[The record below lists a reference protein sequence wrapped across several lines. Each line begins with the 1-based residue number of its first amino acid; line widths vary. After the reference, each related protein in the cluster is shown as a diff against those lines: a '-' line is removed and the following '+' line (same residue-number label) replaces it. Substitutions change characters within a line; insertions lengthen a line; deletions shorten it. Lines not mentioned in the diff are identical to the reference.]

1 MKHIQFKKIKK
12 EDIKAYWKARKER
25 RQAIL
30 EKRRNSAFAQKMK
43 PVYKVMN
50 QFSLVFHVLYACVL
64 NLTIEAISRHS
75 LFDFYY
81 VFTCISCKTPCVY
94 KNFAECILAW
104 PWNYERLYAVDSSYS
119 V

>member
-75 LFDFYY
+75 LF
-81 VFTCISCKTPCVY
+81 K
-94 KNFAECILAW
+94 AW
-104 PWNYERLYAVDSSYS
+104 D
-119 V
+119 